1 MCLACS
7 SYGMDNLLENFSKNV
22 RVRTK
27 HAKNYC
33 FGLWGQSLILEAGRD
48 DFQGLEKATYEGF

>member
-1 MCLACS
+1 
-7 SYGMDNLLENFSKNV
+7 MDNLLENFSKNV

-33 FGLWGQSLILEAGRD
+33 FGLWGQSLILKAGRD
-48 DFQGLEKATYEGF
+48 DFQGLKKATYEGF